1 MRTKNAKRLWPVP
14 VTLGVMALA
23 ALLAFGLMAANGAQP
38 AAAQDDPDC
47 TITVN
52 ADGSIDATNTTGTCD
67 AVGDTAILE
76 ITGETDQIED
86 QTVSLLI
93 EDKSGSITA
102 YPNNTVWNT
111 AIEPAGLA
119 DDTSDSANRA
129 SATKYRY
136 QLITIPE
143 AEANP
148 TTGIVEGQKVTVMV
162 QGNVLYWDGTESVTA
177 EIDDIPTGNAASG
190 SRQVA
195 EGAETVD
202 ITFLGDPVVG
212 KDGADLNKDI
222 DDTVMDQCATRA
234 TSSRILAEAATN
246 GCPSAGLALEPTQ
259 TWVASEAVTDAEETR
274 SKLVIRTGGPT
285 SGTGDASQI
294 LDGSKV
300 THVLSNMDD
309 TVTIFALVQDSKSNN
324 LLETPVDFVGT
335 TVPNGIVATR
345 DLSDDPE
352 TKRLVTS
359 SPQDTDE
366 EIEVTALSAES
377 TADGSM
383 VSLEAILTAGDAVAV
398 FTLDDLPNGA
408 NDSYRITVEVMVG
421 DVNLGTVIIAR
432 TGSPSKV
439 VAGVFNIDCFDMG
452 EADNYSDA
460 TFNDE
465 KKGCDA
471 SGMANRFGH
480 SERFVVK
487 AHHEDELDLV
497 VGDGSDL
504 SAELSNED
512 DNLLGDAEVIP
523 NDDPVEGGD
532 PAQAWVF
539 MVDDEASLGA
549 RMITVSTDA
558 TDKDDEAIADVMLS
572 VTVAGP
578 PHSYTVEGP
587 MNIDLGDSGT
597 FTVTAMDEAEDLP
610 HFITDGADRNDLV
623 EVFVAD
629 VPSGNVRGLDSNN
642 MLELET
648 DTGMGTFT
656 VYAPRD
662 AEQGEVVR
670 FFVSSGDS
678 EVSGTVMFGGEPM
691 MPGMPGMP
699 MNVMAEATSDT
710 EITVSWDAVM
720 DATSY
725 MVERGYMGADNM
737 KMWMTVA
744 EMTMDTMY
752 MDSGLMAETTYY
764 YRVTAMNDAG
774 SGDASDG
781 MSSAMTM
788 AEDMPPMT
796 KATGITGSYL
806 PAAKTLGVT
815 WTPAADAE
823 QQYIVLFSLPDYELL
838 PGGVNVLGPDAS
850 SSGFTFDDGLAAGDY
865 EVLVATFIDGTFYYD
880 DDTAFMVTVE

>member
-1 MRTKNAKRLWPVP
+1 M
-14 VTLGVMALA
+14 
-23 ALLAFGLMAANGAQP
+23 
-38 AAAQDDPDC
+38 
-47 TITVN
+47 
-52 ADGSIDATNTTGTCD
+52 
-67 AVGDTAILE
+67 
-76 ITGETDQIED
+76 
-86 QTVSLLI
+86 
-93 EDKSGSITA
+93 
-102 YPNNTVWNT
+102 WNT

-699 MNVMAEATSDT
+699 GMPMNVMAEATSDT
-710 EITVSWDAVM
+710 MITVSWESPD
-720 DATSY
+720 DDGGSDITGY
-725 MVERGYMGADNM
+725 MVQSASMMSDGMMSDWMDVDPAHMG
-737 KMWMTVA
+737 
-744 EMTMDTMY
+744 MDMMY
-752 MDSGLMAETTYY
+752 MDMGLMAETTYY
-764 YRVTAMNDAG
+764 YRVAAMNAEG
-774 SGDASDG
+774 MGDYSDG
-781 MSSAMTM
+781 MAMAMTEMMPNQAPMAGADIADVMVYVGAMEMAQSTITDPDMDTLTWSAMSSA
-788 AEDMPPMT
+788 DMY
-796 KATGITGSYL
+796 ATAAVDDMGMVTITG
-806 PAAKTLGVT
+806 V
-815 WTPAADAE
+815 
-823 QQYIVLFSLPDYELL
+823 
-838 PGGVNVLGPDAS
+838 
-850 SSGFTFDDGLAAGDY
+850 AAGM
-865 EVLVATFIDGTFYYD
+865 ATITVTATDPDGSGMSASQD
-880 DDTAFMVTVE
+880 IMVTVMMPNQAPHGR